1 MFYRYI
7 IGGLHMDTLIKWP
20 GGKKNEIKYI
30 KDLIPKFDNYVE
42 PFLGGGAL
50 FFDLEPK
57 SAYVN
62 DISTDLIQ
70 FYQLLSE
77 KDTRK
82 TLKEILLSYNE
93 YWDYIAEINNMLYP
107 KFKIIYDG
115 FKHEKIDRNG
125 LKELIKGVIE
135 ENENLFLDAFPDNI
149 YIDKEVYIKEINR
162 NLASKIPRTA
172 RLDLKK
178 PFSEEQIKDN
188 IETALRSAFYMH
200 ERYKLNKFAI
210 NAIDVSK
217 EENTANYYY
226 VREYCYGSM
235 FRYNKNGE
243 YNIPYGGM
251 SYNKKNFKEKID
263 KLFSQKTYTILH
275 NAHILNCDFEDF
287 LNHFNFTENDFIFF
301 DPPYDTDFSTYD
313 NNAFT
318 LEDQKRLANC
328 IYNLDAKFIFIIK
341 KTDFIWDLYAN
352 KEGIYIEIFDKKYS
366 YNVRGRND
374 RDVEHLIIHNI
385 KSPQTSIDNFID

>member
-1 MFYRYI
+1 
-7 IGGLHMDTLIKWP
+7 MDTLIKWP

-30 KDLIPKFDNYVE
+30 KELIPNFDNYVE

-57 SAYVN
+57 NAYVN

-82 TLKEILLSYNE
+82 TLEEILLNYND
-93 YWDYIAEINNMLYP
+93 YWDYISEINDDLYP
-107 KFKIIYDG
+107 EFKILYDG
-115 FKHEKIDRNG
+115 FKFEKIDKNA
-125 LKELIKGVIE
+125 LKELIKEVVDK
-135 ENENLFLDAFPDNI
+135 NESLFLDTFPNNI
-149 YIDKEVYIKEINR
+149 YLDKEVYIKEINR
-162 NLASKIPRTA
+162 NLASKIPRTVK
-172 RLDLKK
+172 LDLKK

-210 NAIDVSK
+210 NAIEVSK

-251 SYNKKNFKEKID
+251 SYNKKNFKEKLD
-263 KLFSQKTYTILH
+263 KLFSQKTYNILH

-287 LNHFNFTENDFIFF
+287 LNHFNFTEKDFIFF

-313 NNAFT
+313 DNAFT

-352 KEGIYIEIFDKKYS
+352 KEGIYIEVFDKKYS

-385 KSPQTSIDNFID
+385 KSPQTSIDNFME

>member
-1 MFYRYI
+1 MRI
-7 IGGLHMDTLIKWP
+7 NNMKTLIKWP

-30 KDLIPKFDNYVE
+30 RDIIPKFDNYVE

-82 TLKEILLSYNE
+82 TLKEILLNYNE
-93 YWDYIAEINNMLYP
+93 YWNSFVKITDLLYP
-107 KFKIIYDG
+107 SLKLIYNG
-115 FKHEKIDRNG
+115 FKDGKFDKKG
-125 LKELIKGVIE
+125 LKEIVTE
-135 ENENLFLDAFPDNI
+135 FTEDNANLFLDDFPENI
-149 YIDKEVYIKEINR
+149 YLNKEVYFNEIKR
-162 NLASKIPRTA
+162 NLVSKIPRTVK
-172 RLDLKK
+172 LDLKK
-178 PFSEEQIKDN
+178 PFSEYEIKAN
-188 IETALRSAFYMH
+188 METALRSAFYMH
-200 ERYKLNKFAI
+200 ERYKLNKSAI
-210 NAIDVSK
+210 NAINVSK
-217 EENTANYYY
+217 EENTANYYF

-263 KLFSQKTYTILH
+263 KLFSSKTYTILN
-275 NAHILNCDFEDF
+275 NAHISNCDFEDF
-287 LNHFNFTENDFIFF
+287 LNHYDFTENDFIFF

-313 NNAFT
+313 NNTFT
-318 LEDQKRLANC
+318 LNDQKRLANC
-328 IYNLDAKFIFIIK
+328 IYNLKSKFIFIIK
-341 KTDFIWDLYAN
+341 KTDFIWDLYNN
-352 KEGIYIEIFDKKYS
+352 KDGIYVEVFDKKYS
-366 YNVRGRND
+366 YNMRGRND

-385 KSPQTSIDNFID
+385 KSPQTSIDNFME

>member
-1 MFYRYI
+1 
-7 IGGLHMDTLIKWP
+7 MDTLIKWP

-30 KDLIPKFDNYVE
+30 KELIPNLDNYVE

-57 SAYVN
+57 NAYVN

-82 TLKEILLSYNE
+82 TLEEILLNYND
-93 YWDYIAEINNMLYP
+93 YWDYISEINDDLYP
-107 KFKIIYDG
+107 EFKILYDG
-115 FKHEKIDRNG
+115 FKFEKIDKNA
-125 LKELIKGVIE
+125 LKELIKEVVDK
-135 ENENLFLDAFPDNI
+135 NESLFLDTFPNNI
-149 YIDKEVYIKEINR
+149 YLDKEVYIKEINR
-162 NLASKIPRTA
+162 NLASKIPRTVK
-172 RLDLKK
+172 LDLKK

-210 NAIDVSK
+210 NAIEVSK

-251 SYNKKNFKEKID
+251 SYNKKNFKEKLD
-263 KLFSQKTYTILH
+263 KLFSQKTYNILH

-287 LNHFNFTENDFIFF
+287 LNHFNFTEKDFIFF

-313 NNAFT
+313 DNAFT

-352 KEGIYIEIFDKKYS
+352 KEGIYIEVFDKKYS

-385 KSPQTSIDNFID
+385 KSPQTSIDNFME

>member
-1 MFYRYI
+1 
-7 IGGLHMDTLIKWP
+7 LIKWP

-30 KDLIPKFDNYVE
+30 KELIPNFDNYVE

-57 SAYVN
+57 NAYVN

-82 TLKEILLSYNE
+82 TLEEILLNYND
-93 YWDYIAEINNMLYP
+93 YWDYISEINDDLYP
-107 KFKIIYDG
+107 EFKILYDG
-115 FKHEKIDRNG
+115 FKFEKIDKNA
-125 LKELIKGVIE
+125 LKELIKEVVDK
-135 ENENLFLDAFPDNI
+135 NESLFLDTFPNNI
-149 YIDKEVYIKEINR
+149 YLDKEVYIKEINR
-162 NLASKIPRTA
+162 NLASKIPRTVK
-172 RLDLKK
+172 LDLKK

-210 NAIDVSK
+210 NAIEVSK

-251 SYNKKNFKEKID
+251 SYNKKNFKEKLD
-263 KLFSQKTYTILH
+263 KLFSQKTYNILH

-287 LNHFNFTENDFIFF
+287 LNHFNFTEKDFIFF

-313 NNAFT
+313 DNAFT

-352 KEGIYIEIFDKKYS
+352 KEGIYIEVFDKKYS

-385 KSPQTSIDNFID
+385 KSPQTSIDNFME